1 MEIGDALSSLIYG
14 QLEVEIH
21 NPTHLE
27 QLEIVRAIVANPAAI
42 QRLKLVGEIHPWIKK
57 LLALP
62 ASNQVS

>member
-57 LLALP
+57 LLAPP
-62 ASNQVS
+62 ASNRAS